1 MSEFQSSNGVKVV
14 NLQELSSD
22 EFRAFQDFIYCH
34 SGIRIPSTKQSLLS
48 NRVRQRLKSGQF
60 DGFQSYF
67 DFLTSSRGRDEL
79 ENFLDA
85 VTTNETFF
93 FRTETHFEW
102 FRTDFVQEQVVRST
116 RGERSKQLRVWSAA
130 CSTGEEPYSLAICLM
145 ENQLRL
151 RDWTLEIVGTD
162 ISEQALA
169 TAREGS
175 YKERAVETV
184 SQKQLRRYFTKVR
197 DEPIWQV
204 QSTLKVLVE
213 FHQHNLMEPI
223 KLPPFD
229 CVFIRNVLIYFDRA
243 SKQVVVDNL
252 INALADGGYL
262 VVGPSEGIF
271 DMLGALKKQSIFL
284 YQKEST
290 V

>member
-1 MSEFQSSNGVKVV
+1 M

-22 EFRAFQDFIYCH
+22 EFRAFQDFVYRN
-34 SGIRIPSTKQSLLS
+34 SGIRIPITKRTLLS
-48 NRVRQRLKSGQF
+48 NRVRRRLKAGGF
-60 DGFQSYF
+60 DGFRTYF
-67 DFLTSSRGRDEL
+67 EFLTSPQGRDEL
-79 ENFLDA
+79 DSFLDV

-102 FRTDFVQEQVVRST
+102 FRTEFLQARITGST
-116 RGERSKQLRVWSAA
+116 GGQHEKRLRVWSAA

-151 RDWTLEIVGTD
+151 RDWKLEIVGTD

-169 TAREGS
+169 TAREGR
-175 YKERAVETV
+175 YKERAIESVN
-184 SQKQLRRYFTKVR
+184 QKQLRRYFAQVR
-197 DEPIWQV
+197 GEPLWQV
-204 QSTLKVLVE
+204 RPALKELVE
-213 FHQHNLMEPI
+213 FHRHNLMDPI
-223 KLPPFD
+223 DLLPFD

-252 INALADGGYL
+252 INALVDGGYL

-271 DMLGALKKQSIFL
+271 GMLGALKKRSTFL
-284 YQKEST
+284 YQKESMA
-290 V
+290 